1 MKRMLKWITI
11 IGGCLIVVIV
21 AALLIIPRFVNV
33 KKYKPQIE
41 QRVADATGR
50 TFSVGD
56 DLRLS
61 LFPWAGVSF
70 SDLKLGSL
78 PGFDE
83 KDFVTVNSFEVRVKL
98 LPLLFKDIKVKRFL
112 LKGARIVLEKS
123 KDGRANWIFA
133 KKSPGAIKS
142 EILPAKSQP
151 PANKSGE
158 GIPPE
163 KSKSSANKSGEGTP
177 PEKSKSSANKSGKG
191 LQLKSIV
198 VGDFAVTQGSVLWID
213 HIKGRRREILDVNL
227 KLQDVSLERPFKLF
241 FTARLDDMP
250 LSLQGS
256 LGPLGKDL
264 GKGEIPLDIAFKALE
279 QLEAS
284 LKGRIIDPVAKPR
297 FQLDVLVSPFS
308 PRKLLA
314 ALGQPLPVKTSD
326 PKALNSMAFKARLEG
341 DNQRISVSD
350 GVVDFDASKLK
361 LFVSVKE
368 FSKPNV
374 TFDVDL
380 DKIDLD
386 KYLPPPGAKK
396 PAENVSEVKTPG
408 SDPETK
414 AAESAPKDKT
424 SKSAS
429 KAKVSGNQPKVK
441 AAKPDKKKIDYAP
454 LRRLVINGAVKIGK
468 LKIKNAKMD
477 DVRLKITG
485 KNGIFNLAPFSMALY
500 QGGVAGKASL
510 NVKKNTPKAKFNI
523 DAKGIQA
530 GPLLNDVLKKDFL
543 EGTLKAE
550 INMALSGDAPATIK
564 KTISGNGDLLFRDGA
579 VKGIDLAG
587 MVRNIKATFG
597 QVEQGT
603 EKPKTD
609 FAEFHVP
616 FTIKRGLT
624 ETSNTRLLSPLL
636 RVSAAGKAD
645 LVTEA
650 LDFRVEPKF
659 VGTLKGQGDTKE
671 RSGIVVPVLISGSFS
686 SPEFRPDLEGLL
698 KQQIEKELPK
708 LQERLLGG
716 DKQKG
721 ESKSLEE
728 QLKGFFKGLPFG
740 K

>member
-1 MKRMLKWITI
+1 MKRMLKWMTI
-11 IGGCLIVVIV
+11 IGGCLIVAIIT
-21 AALLIIPRFVNV
+21 ALLLIPRFVDV

-98 LPLLFKDIKVKRFL
+98 FPLLFKDVQVKHFL

-123 KDGRANWIFA
+123 KDGRANWIFSQ
-133 KKSPGAIKS
+133 KSPGAIKS
-142 EILPAKSQP
+142 EIP

-158 GIPPE
+158 RPPPE
-163 KSKSSANKSGEGTP
+163 KSKSSANNSE
-177 PEKSKSSANKSGKG
+177 KG
-191 LQLKSIV
+191 LQLESIV
-198 VGDFAVTQGSVLWID
+198 VGDFAVTKGSVLWID
-213 HIKGRRREILDVNL
+213 HVKDQRRELSDVNF
-227 KLQDVSLERPFKLF
+227 KLQDFSLERPFKLF
-241 FTARLDDMP
+241 FAARLDDMP

-264 GKGEIPLDIAFKALE
+264 GKGEVPFDVTFKALE
-279 QLEAS
+279 QLEAA
-284 LKGRIIDPVAKPR
+284 LKGRIIDPVAKPQ
-297 FQLDVLVSPFS
+297 FQLDVLVSSFS

-314 ALGQPLPVKTSD
+314 ALGQPFPVKTSD
-326 PKALNSMAFKARLEG
+326 PKALNSVSFKARVEG

-386 KYLPPPGAKK
+386 QYLPPPGEKK
-396 PAENVSEVKTPG
+396 PLKDVSKVKTSG
-408 SDPETK
+408 SDPGAK
-414 AAESAPKDKT
+414 ATESAPKDKT

-429 KAKVSGNQPKVK
+429 QVK
-441 AAKPDKKKIDYAP
+441 AAKTDKKKVDYAP
-454 LRRLVINGAVKIGK
+454 LRRLVLNGAVKIGK
-468 LKIKNAKMD
+468 LKIKNAGME
-477 DVRLKITG
+477 DVRLNITG

-510 NVKKNTPKAKFNI
+510 NVKKNTPKTKFNI

-543 EGTLKAE
+543 EGTLKAK
-550 INMALSGDAPATIK
+550 INMALAGDTPEAIK
-564 KTISGNGDLLFRDGA
+564 NTISGNGDLLFRDGA

-597 QVEQGT
+597 PIEQGT

-645 LVTEA
+645 LVTET

-659 VGTLKGQGDTKE
+659 VGTIKGQGDTKE
-671 RSGIVVPVLISGSFS
+671 RSGIMIPVLVSGSFA
-686 SPEFRPDLEGLL
+686 SPKFSADLEGLIR
-698 KQQIEKELPK
+698 KRIEKELPK

>member
-11 IGGCLIVVIV
+11 IGGCLIVAII
-21 AALLIIPRFVNV
+21 AALLLIPRFVNV

-98 LPLLFKDIKVKRFL
+98 FPLMFKDIQIKHFL

-123 KDGRANWIFA
+123 KDGRTNWIFA
-133 KKSPGAIKS
+133 KKRPGAIKP
-142 EILPAKSQP
+142 EIPPAKSQP

-158 GIPPE
+158 GSPPE
-163 KSKSSANKSGEGTP
+163 KSKSSAN
-177 PEKSKSSANKSGKG
+177 NSGKE
-191 LQLKSIV
+191 LQLKSIA

-213 HIKGRRREILDVNL
+213 HTKGRRREISDVNF
-227 KLQDVSLERPFKLF
+227 KLQDVSLERPFKIIF
-241 FTARLDDMP
+241 AARLDDMP

-264 GKGEIPLDIAFKALE
+264 GKGDVPLDVVFKALE

-284 LKGRIIDPVAKPR
+284 LKGLVIDPVAKPR
-297 FQLDVLVSPFS
+297 FQLDVQVSPFS

-314 ALGQPLPVKTSD
+314 TLGQPFPVKTSG
-326 PKALNSMAFKARLEG
+326 PKALSSVAFKARVEG
-341 DNQRISVSD
+341 DSQRISVSD

-386 KYLPPPGAKK
+386 QYLPAPGEKK
-396 PAENVSEVKTPG
+396 PSEDVSKV
-408 SDPETK
+408 
-414 AAESAPKDKT
+414 KT

-429 KAKVSGNQPKVK
+429 RTKASGNQPKVK
-441 AAKPDKKKIDYAP
+441 AAKPDKKKVDYAP

-468 LKIKNAKMD
+468 LKIKNAKME
-477 DVRLKITG
+477 DVRLKVTG

-510 NVKKNTPKAKFNI
+510 NVKKKTPKTKLNI

-550 INMALSGDAPATIK
+550 INMALSGDVPATIK
-564 KTISGNGDLLFRDGA
+564 KTISGNGDLLFRNGA

-616 FTIKRGLT
+616 FTIKRGLI
-624 ETSNTRLLSPLL
+624 ETSKTRLLSPLL

-650 LDFRVEPKF
+650 LNFRVEPKF

-671 RSGIVVPVLISGSFS
+671 RSGIMVPVLISGSFS

-698 KQQIEKELPK
+698 KQRIEKELPK
-708 LQERLLGG
+708 LRERLLGG

-728 QLKGFFKGLPFG
+728 QLKGFFKELPFG
-740 K
+740 Q

>member
-1 MKRMLKWITI
+1 MKRILKWITI
-11 IGGCLIVVIV
+11 IGGGLIVAII
-21 AALLIIPRFVNV
+21 AALILIPRFVNV
-33 KKYKPQIE
+33 QKYKPQIE

-50 TFSVGD
+50 TFSVGE

-83 KDFVTVNSFEVRVKL
+83 KNFMTVNSFEVRVKL
-98 LPLLFKDIKVKRFL
+98 FPLLFKDIQVKRFL

-123 KDGRANWIFA
+123 KDGRANWVFA
-133 KKSPGAIKS
+133 KKSPGAIKP
-142 EILPAKSQP
+142 EIPPAKVQP
-151 PANKSGE
+151 P
-158 GIPPE
+158 
-163 KSKSSANKSGEGTP
+163 
-177 PEKSKSSANKSGKG
+177 ANKSGKG

-198 VGDFAVTQGSVLWID
+198 VGDFAVTEGSVLWID
-213 HIKGRRREILDVNL
+213 HTKGRRREISDVNF

-241 FTARLDDMP
+241 FAARLDGMP

-264 GKGEIPLDIAFKALE
+264 GKGDVPLDVSFKALE

-284 LKGRIIDPVAKPR
+284 LKGRIIDLVAKPR
-297 FQLDVLVSPFS
+297 FQFEVQVSPFS

-314 ALGQPLPVKTSD
+314 ALGQPFPVKTSD
-326 PKALNSMAFKARLEG
+326 PKALNSVSFKARVEG

-350 GVVDFDASKLK
+350 GVVEIDASKLK
-361 LFVSVKE
+361 LFVSAKE
-368 FSKPNV
+368 FSRPNV

-386 KYLPPPGAKK
+386 QYLPPPGEKK
-396 PAENVSEVKTPG
+396 PSEDASKVKTSE

-414 AAESAPKDKT
+414 AAKL
-424 SKSAS
+424 
-429 KAKVSGNQPKVK
+429 
-441 AAKPDKKKIDYAP
+441 DKKKVDYAP
-454 LRRLVINGAVKIGK
+454 LRRLVLNGAVKIGK
-468 LKIKNAKMD
+468 LKIKNARME

-485 KNGIFNLAPFSMALY
+485 KNGIFNLSPFSMTLY
-500 QGGVAGKASL
+500 QGRVAGKASL
-510 NVKKNTPKAKFNI
+510 NVKKNTPKTKFNI
-523 DAKGIQA
+523 DARGIQA

-550 INMALSGDAPATIK
+550 INMALSGDAPETIK
-564 KTISGNGDLLFRDGA
+564 KTIRGNGDLMFSDGA

-587 MVRNIKATFG
+587 MVRNIKAIFG

-616 FTIKRGLT
+616 FTIKRGLI

-671 RSGIVVPVLISGSFS
+671 RSGIMVPVLISGSFS
-686 SPEFRPDLEGLL
+686 SPEFRPDLEGFF
-698 KQQIEKELPK
+698 KQEIEKKLPE
-708 LQERLLGG
+708 LQEKIFGG

-721 ESKSLEE
+721 ESKTLEE